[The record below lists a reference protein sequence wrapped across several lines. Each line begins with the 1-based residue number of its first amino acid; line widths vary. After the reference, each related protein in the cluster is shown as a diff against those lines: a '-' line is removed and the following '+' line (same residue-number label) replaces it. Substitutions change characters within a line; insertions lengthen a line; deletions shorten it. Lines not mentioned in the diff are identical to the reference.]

1 MNASICHFIL
11 LAYLGSVGTYIQ
23 TALESHVCIGTS
35 TLRLVTLRCIDIF
48 DLTQP
53 AAASRRLHLSVITS
67 NSKDITSVLY
77 PHCTPQCMYSRLRD
91 TFCAKNSPGEFIPP
105 KICEEVFRGLIQ
117 TLHLPILAQHLVMEA
132 GKRGYVFLHISY
144 ILNFILNN

>member
-1 MNASICHFIL
+1 MNASIRHFIL

-35 TLRLVTLRCIDIF
+35 TLRFVTLRCIDIF

-67 NSKDITSVLY
+67 NSKDITSVFY
-77 PHCTPQCMYSRLRD
+77 PHCTPQCMNSRLRD
-91 TFCAKNSPGEFIPP
+91 TFCPKNSPREFIPP

-117 TLHLPILAQHLVMEA
+117 TLHLPILAQHLVMENIIYCD
-132 GKRGYVFLHISY
+132 GKFY
-144 ILNFILNN
+144 IN